1 MVFGC
6 GKGLSARLL
15 GIQFLWKREPG
26 HLNKDASLHLLHIS
40 TQCRDL
46 ICCQILE
53 ISRAAQT
60 NGQILYF
67 AGISKG
73 EKCLNS
79 FTSPLVF
86 LDLPCRLHPPLF
98 SWERNYSFPNSHF
111 CHLYLCAYDIWG
123 RPNPLKKVS
132 QRRVWPLSKRHL
144 MVAAE
149 AFEMY
154 AIARL
159 DLGKNIIKHLTQKQI
174 GREEEGRLG
183 CLFGGIIY

>member
-46 ICCQILE
+46 ICCQVLE
-53 ISRAAQT
+53 ISRAAQM

-123 RPNPLKKVS
+123 RTQPFEKGIPEESLASLK
-132 QRRVWPLSKRHL
+132 
-144 MVAAE
+144 E
-149 AFEMY
+149 ASDGGCWS
-154 AIARL
+154 ICKARF
-159 DLGKNIIKHLTQKQI
+159 GKKTSSSI
-174 GREEEGRLG
+174 
-183 CLFGGIIY
+183 